1 MPGSGWCAGVEE
13 PASLL
18 IEHSDRIVSMAKM
31 YLTSYER
38 VTEYMELPQEPPRTS
53 EDDPGKGWPSTGA
66 IEFDNVSMR

>member
-1 MPGSGWCAGVEE
+1 
-13 PASLL
+13 
-18 IEHSDRIVSMAKM
+18 MAKM